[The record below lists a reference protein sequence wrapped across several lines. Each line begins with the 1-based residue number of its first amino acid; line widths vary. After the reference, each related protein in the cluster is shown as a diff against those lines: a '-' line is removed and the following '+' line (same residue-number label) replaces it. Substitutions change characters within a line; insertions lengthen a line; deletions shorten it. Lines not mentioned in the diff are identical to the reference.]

1 MKKSRDETLSIIEEM
16 LNDDLYA
23 GSKDWIA
30 SDVIGRV
37 DWLIGCY
44 ESERKQCQM
53 WVDMINY
60 ANNVFEKRYLF
71 LIMVMLKCLMTKN

>member
-1 MKKSRDETLSIIEEM
+1 MYSPKEKLRIIEEM

-30 SDVIGRV
+30 SDVVGRV
-37 DWLIGCY
+37 DLLIGCY

-53 WVDMINY
+53 WVDLINY

-71 LIMVMLKCLMTKN
+71 LIMVMFKCLVKNK

>member
-1 MKKSRDETLSIIEEM
+1 MYAPKEKLRKIEAM

-44 ESERKQCQM
+44 ESERKQTQM
-53 WVDMINY
+53 WIEMLNY
-60 ANNVFEKRYLF
+60 ANDVFQKRYMF
-71 LIMVMLKCLMTKN
+71 LIMVMLKCMKNS

>member
-1 MKKSRDETLSIIEEM
+1 MYAPKEKLRKIEAM

-44 ESERKQCQM
+44 EDERKQSQM
-53 WVDMINY
+53 WIEMLNY
-60 ANNVFEKRYLF
+60 ANDVFQQRYMF
-71 LIMVMLKCLMTKN
+71 LIMVMLKCMKSS